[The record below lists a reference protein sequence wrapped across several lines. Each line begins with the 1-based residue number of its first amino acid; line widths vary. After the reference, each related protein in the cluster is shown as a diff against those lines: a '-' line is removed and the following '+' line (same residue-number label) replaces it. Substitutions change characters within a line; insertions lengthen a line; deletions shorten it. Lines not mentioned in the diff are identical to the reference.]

1 MGLILSNCREV
12 FKGVHKERKVV
23 VALKRMSIEKSREG
37 FPIDAINEIKH
48 LRALKHPNIIHF
60 LEVVV
65 DKYVPNKELK
75 DGVDERKVQSYP
87 WNFYIV
93 TEYAEH
99 TLSGLIERGCSFD
112 PPQVKCILQQMLE
125 GLKYMH
131 EQHIAHRDIKCSNIL
146 VNADG
151 VVKLADL
158 GMSKRFEMEGLL
170 KRENGIVTLWYR
182 APELLNGSDYSEAI
196 DIWAAGCVMGKLI
209 SGKAIFRG
217 RDEKHQLDII
227 MKELSGS
234 KPLLWEKLSKM

>member
-1 MGLILSNCREV
+1 M
-12 FKGVHKERKVV
+12 V

-48 LRALKHPNIIHF
+48 LKALRHPNIIHF

-65 DKYVPNKELK
+65 DKYAPRKELK
-75 DGVDERKVQSYP
+75 DSADGSGALTYP

-99 TLSGLIERGCSFD
+99 TLSGLVERGCSFN
-112 PPQVKCILQQMLE
+112 PPQVKCILQQILE
-125 GLKYMH
+125 GLMYMH
-131 EQHIAHRDIKCSNIL
+131 EQHIVHRDIKCSNIL
-146 VNADG
+146 VNASG

-158 GMSKRFEMEGLL
+158 GMSKGFETGEVL
-170 KRENGIVTLWYR
+170 KRERGIVTLWYR
-182 APELLNGSDYSEAI
+182 APELLYGGDYSEAI
-196 DIWAAGCVMGKLI
+196 DMWAVGCVMGKLI

-227 MKELSGS
+227 TKELSGS
-234 KPLLWEKLSKM
+234 KPPLWEKLSKR